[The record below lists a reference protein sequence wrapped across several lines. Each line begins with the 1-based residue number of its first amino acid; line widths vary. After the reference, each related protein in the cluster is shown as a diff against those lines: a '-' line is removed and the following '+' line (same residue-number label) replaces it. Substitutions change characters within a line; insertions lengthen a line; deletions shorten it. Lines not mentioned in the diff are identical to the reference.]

1 MKKEI
6 EISEPDKILPWI
18 GAPFIA
24 AWILEGIIL
33 IIGFT
38 PNLLFV
44 NYLMNA
50 LLVFLFCLSYRNR
63 YKYYK
68 DEPNLKI
75 TKYFWIELCIHI
87 FFIIAAVVQ
96 SAMNVWI
103 GISDSG
109 LNYKHENFFISIM
122 IMLLHAIYM
131 CIDYYASEKVAI
143 IRYCNRIKR
152 ESR

>member
-6 EISEPDKILPWI
+6 EISKPEKLLPWI
-18 GAPFIA
+18 GAPFMA
-24 AWILEGIIL
+24 AWILEGVIL

-44 NYLMNA
+44 NYLIEA
-50 LLVFLFCLSYRNR
+50 LFLFLFCLSYKNR
-63 YKYYK
+63 YKCYK

-75 TKYFWIELCIHI
+75 TKYFWIELGIHI

-96 SAMNVWI
+96 SALNVWI

-109 LNYKHENFFISIM
+109 LNYKHGFFFISIM
-122 IMLLHAIYM
+122 IMILHAIYM
-131 CIDYYASEKVAI
+131 CVDYYVSEKAAI
-143 IRYCNRIKR
+143 IGYCKKAKKDKR
-152 ESR
+152 